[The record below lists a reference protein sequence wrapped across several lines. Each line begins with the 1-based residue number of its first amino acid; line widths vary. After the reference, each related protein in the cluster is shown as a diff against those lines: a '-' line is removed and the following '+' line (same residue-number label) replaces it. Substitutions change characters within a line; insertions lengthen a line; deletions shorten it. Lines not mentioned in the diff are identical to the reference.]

1 MGTIWKKPTK
11 AEIAAQTRERI
22 EREKQLLAQQ
32 EAEIA
37 NPESIPDEKVDE
49 VIKEKTAPN
58 PKEAELVK
66 GGGVTKGAATTANM
80 RKT

>member
-1 MGTIWKKPTK
+1 M
-11 AEIAAQTRERI
+11 
-22 EREKQLLAQQ
+22 AQQ

-37 NPESIPDEKVDE
+37 DPESIPDEKVDE
-49 VIKEKTAPN
+49 FVKEKTAPN
-58 PKEAELVK
+58 PKEAELSQ